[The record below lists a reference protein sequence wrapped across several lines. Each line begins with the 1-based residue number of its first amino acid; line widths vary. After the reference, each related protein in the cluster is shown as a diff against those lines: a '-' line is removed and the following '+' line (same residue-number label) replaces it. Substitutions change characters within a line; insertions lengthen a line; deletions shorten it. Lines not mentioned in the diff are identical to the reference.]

1 MTKIK
6 SLLIGASGL
15 VGGEI
20 LKCLHERDQNIT
32 LFTRKPSHNLFNKHI
47 EINVDFENLNRVDF
61 PHFDHVYI
69 AIGMKLKTIELIHIK
84 RNKRNEFYRVDH
96 DIVLNVAKKAFESGA
111 RSISIV
117 SAIGA
122 DMNSRNFYLQTKGKI
137 ENSIKQIGYENVV
150 FAQPSHL
157 LGNRLNSKIGIEV
170 PVIELGAKIVDPLMV
185 GPLLNLR
192 FIEASSVARAMV
204 NALNENSENLTTLR
218 FKDFKNYQ

>member
-20 LKCLHERDQNIT
+20 LRCLYERNQDIT
-32 LFTRKPSHNLFNKHI
+32 LFTRKSSLSLFNKHK

-69 AIGMKLKTIELIHIK
+69 AIGMELKTAELIHIK
-84 RNKRNEFYRVDH
+84 RSKRSEFFRVDH

-122 DMNSRNFYLQTKGKI
+122 DMNFL
-137 ENSIKQIGYENVV
+137 
-150 FAQPSHL
+150 FFP
-157 LGNRLNSKIGIEV
+157 
-170 PVIELGAKIVDPLMV
+170 
-185 GPLLNLR
+185 
-192 FIEASSVARAMV
+192 
-204 NALNENSENLTTLR
+204 
-218 FKDFKNYQ
+218 